1 MLSYNE
7 VYFVVEHFSYLAKAL
22 ARKGSDKVHIAV
34 LVKQVPDSDEVKMD
48 EEKGTMV
55 RSGVGAIINPLDLH
69 AIECALDLRK
79 KHGGKVRVFSMGPP
93 QAEEALREAVA
104 LGVDEVFLLTDPC
117 FAAADTWA
125 TAKTLAAALSKAGP
139 HDLILAGEK
148 ATDGE
153 TGQVGP
159 EVAVMLGL
167 PFSTYVSRLAIEKD
181 FAVVH
186 RTVEDGVEIQ
196 RLPLPCLLTVLRD
209 LNEPSMPTLSGK
221 KKARRFNVVKWS
233 HEEIGLSPLEVG
245 LSGSPTRV
253 VKIFYP
259 KVTREGAFYK
269 DKDLDK
275 GIEHL
280 LEELHS
286 RGLLDGGKGNA

>member
-1 MLSYNE
+1 VL
-7 VYFVVEHFSYLAKAL
+7 
-22 ARKGSDKVHIAV
+22 IAV

-69 AIECALDLRK
+69 AIECAIDLREK
-79 KHGGKVRVFSMGPP
+79 FGGKVRVFSMGPP

-125 TAKTLAAALSKAGP
+125 TAKTLAAAIAKTGP
-139 HDLILAGEK
+139 YDLILAGEK

-167 PFSTYVSRLAIEKD
+167 PFSTYVSQLDIEKD
-181 FAVVH
+181 SAVVR

-209 LNEPSMPTLSGK
+209 LNEPSMPTLAGK
-221 KKARRFNVVKWS
+221 KKARRFDVVKWD
-233 HEEIGLSPLEVG
+233 HKKAGLSPEEVG

-259 KVTREGAFYK
+259 KVAREGAFYK
-269 DKDLDK
+269 GKDLDK

-280 LEELHS
+280 LKELHS
-286 RGLLDGGKGNA
+286 MGVLDGGKDNAEK